1 MRLKGRVAFISGAAG
16 GIGLA
21 ITKAFVEE
29 GAYVAGADIAA
40 DTLAAAYAPLPEDK
54 VLAIPTDVTDENA
67 VRSAL
72 EKTASH
78 FGKVDALV
86 CNAAT
91 ATPLNPVEDISAEE
105 WRSALDVNLTSAF
118 FICKHGVKHVRAAG
132 GGSVVIV
139 ASQMGKVAWAGQAAY
154 CTTKGGLIQLAKTM
168 ALDYAQAGIRVN
180 TLSPGGTATQRLEW
194 RFGNLEEAER
204 QWGPKHPV
212 GRLGRVEEI
221 ARGAVFLAST
231 DSEFMTGAD
240 LVMDGGYTAW

>member
-1 MRLKGRVAFISGAAG
+1 MRLKDRVAFISGAAG

-21 ITKAFVEE
+21 IAQAFVSE
-29 GAYVAGADIAA
+29 GARVAGAD
-40 DTLAAAYAPLPEDK
+40 LAAEKLRNAFAGLPEDK
-54 VLAIPTDVTDENA
+54 VLALPCDVTDEAA
-67 VRSAL
+67 VQAAL
-72 EKTASH
+72 GDTAKH
-78 FGKVDALV
+78 FGKLDILV

-91 ATPLNPVEDISAEE
+91 TTPLNPVEDIPVEA
-105 WRSALDVNLTSAF
+105 WRAALDVNLTSAF
-118 FICKHGVKHVRAAG
+118 LICKYGVKHVRNAG

-168 ALDYAQAGIRVN
+168 ALDYAEAGIRVN
-180 TLSPGGTATQRLEW
+180 TLSPGGTATERLVW
-194 RFGNLEEAER
+194 RFGTLAEAER

>member
-1 MRLKGRVAFISGAAG
+1 MRLKDRVAFVSGAAG

-21 ITKAFVEE
+21 ITKAFVAE
-29 GAYVAGADIAA
+29 GACVVGAD
-40 DTLAAAYAPLPEDK
+40 LAAEKLGKVYGELQSDK
-54 VLAIPTDVTDENA
+54 VLAIPMDVTDECA

-72 EKTASH
+72 ETACTH
-78 FGKVDALV
+78 FGKLDILV

-91 ATPLNPVEDISAEE
+91 ATPLNPVEDIPTAA
-105 WRSALDVNLTSAF
+105 WRAALDVNLTSAF
-118 FICKHGVKHVRAAG
+118 LICKHGVKHVRTAG

-180 TLSPGGTATQRLEW
+180 TLSPGGTATERLEW
-194 RFGNLEEAER
+194 RFGSLEEAER
-204 QWGPKHPV
+204 QWGPKHPL

-231 DSEFMTGAD
+231 DSDFMTGAD